1 MDLGGETTTN
11 IIHHSYI
18 LKLPLDPD
26 RSVTCTPQ
34 SGNLS
39 PLQKKKNKKN
49 KKNKTKQNKT
59 QLIKMQSCIELI
71 LIHNTTQEWKDC
83 KSQRNRK
90 FAMRICLL
98 KTSMKLTHKVSPN
111 MTA

>member
-39 PLQKKKNKKN
+39 PLQKKKQKKQ
-49 KKNKTKQNKT
+49 KKQNKTKQNT
-59 QLIKMQSCIELI
+59 IDQNAELYRTNTYPQ
-71 LIHNTTQEWKDC
+71 HNSGVE
-83 KSQRNRK
+83 R
-90 FAMRICLL
+90 L
-98 KTSMKLTHKVSPN
+98 
-111 MTA
+111 